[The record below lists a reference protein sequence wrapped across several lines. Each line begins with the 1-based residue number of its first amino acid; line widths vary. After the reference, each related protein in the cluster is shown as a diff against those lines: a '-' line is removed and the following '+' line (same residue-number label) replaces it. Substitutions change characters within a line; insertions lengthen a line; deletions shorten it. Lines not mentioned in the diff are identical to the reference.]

1 MAIVVLHIKQRKKYV
16 LIGTG
21 YGAYKSARASVLG
34 GSLFPH
40 EDMGE
45 IPVAAVTDSKGKI
58 HWFLT
63 EDLQVIEIDGENLT
77 EILKEEI
84 ETIKVTNNRIPETE
98 YCPACNF
105 KISVNDKECPSCELT
120 LLYDG
125 ETER

>member
-1 MAIVVLHIKQRKKYV
+1 MAIVVLHIKHKKKYV

-21 YGAYKSARASVLG
+21 FGAYKSTRPSVLG

-63 EDLQVIEIDGENLT
+63 EDLQVIEIDGENPI
-77 EILKEEI
+77 EILKEEN
-84 ETIKVTNNRIPETE
+84 ELTKETNNEIVETE

-105 KISVNDKECPSCELT
+105 KVSGNDKECPSCELT
-120 LLYDG
+120 LLYED
-125 ETER
+125 E